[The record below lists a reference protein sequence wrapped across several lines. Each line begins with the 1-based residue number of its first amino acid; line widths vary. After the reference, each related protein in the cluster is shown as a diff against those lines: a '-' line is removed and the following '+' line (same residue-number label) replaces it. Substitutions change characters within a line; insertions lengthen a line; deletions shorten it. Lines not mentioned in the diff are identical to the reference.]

1 VIMID
6 LCQHF
11 THGERMKK
19 MIIGGIAALAVMLA
33 GAPVAAADPI
43 TPDDWGM
50 DDGIG
55 VGLRTPG
62 TACLAS
68 ESHEWAEN
76 PVGDTALWC
85 PPPAFVWVPVA
96 PSPR

>member
-1 VIMID
+1 M
-6 LCQHF
+6 
-11 THGERMKK
+11 RRW
-19 MIIGGIAALAVMLA
+19 GGIAATVVGACMWLA
-33 GAPVAAADPI
+33 GAPVGAADPI

-55 VGLRTPG
+55 VGTRTPG

-68 ESHEWAEN
+68 ESHQWAEN
-76 PVGDTALWC
+76 PIGDTALWC

-96 PSPR
+96 PSPG

>member
-1 VIMID
+1 MTIV
-6 LCQHF
+6 
-11 THGERMKK
+11 KK
-19 MIIGGIAALAVMLA
+19 VFVPLVVLAGIGLATAGIASAD
-33 GAPVAAADPI
+33 DPI
-43 TPDDWGM
+43 TPDDWEM

-62 TACLAS
+62 TPCLAS
-68 ESHEWAEN
+68 ESHQWAEN

-96 PSPR
+96 PSPG